1 MVRNSDRLTSR
12 YLMGYIYR
20 PDSNKMKTLIQTF
33 LLCAV
38 VTLGQAQTP
47 KALISLTYD
56 DGMETHIQHAIP
68 QLNTYQLKGT
78 FYINSIK
85 GNKEAQAWQEAATM
99 GHELGNHSLHHAC
112 PESMGWKKPFCTDYY
127 TLENMLDEIGATSAI
142 LKTLDP
148 KAPFRT
154 YAYPCN
160 NFKVG
165 GQSYINKLVESKLIK
180 YARGGGTINSIHTS
194 AKDLDPFHVPSW
206 PVQEGCSLDTLIS
219 FLESVYQKKG
229 FGVLQFHGIGG
240 QWIKISNETH
250 IGLLFYLEQHKDR
263 FEVLPFGQ
271 AMKKFR
277 NE

>member
-1 MVRNSDRLTSR
+1 M
-12 YLMGYIYR
+12 I
-20 PDSNKMKTLIQTF
+20 
-33 LLCAV
+33 LLLV
-38 VTLGQAQTP
+38 ETIEAQSP

-56 DGMETHIQHAIP
+56 DGMETHLQNAIP
-68 QLNTYQLKGT
+68 QLNQYQLKGT

-85 GNKEAQAWQEAATM
+85 GNKESQAWQEAAAA

-127 TLENMLDEIGATSAI
+127 TLENMLDEIEATSAI

-148 KAPFRT
+148 KAAFRT

-165 GQSYINKLVESKLIK
+165 GQSYINKLAESKMIL
-180 YARGGGTINSIHTS
+180 YARGGGTINSIHTG
-194 AKDLDPFHVPSW
+194 AKDLDPLHVPSW
-206 PVQEGCSLDTLIS
+206 AVQEGCPLDTLIS

-240 QWIKISNETH
+240 RISISRQTH
-250 IGLLFYLEQHKDR
+250 EGFLQFLDKNKDR

-271 AMKKFR
+271 AMQKFMKL
-277 NE
+277 